1 MKKLNIMY
9 YRINFLISI
18 LIVVLTGLVGCNS
31 FKNEIPKNILFIAID
46 DLRPELKCYGKDY
59 VYSPNIDRLAENGAV
74 FQRVYCSVSWCAPS
88 RTALMTGLHPSKTGV
103 MDLKTHFRENLPDVV
118 TLPQFFKEKGY
129 TSFGFGKLY
138 HNDSAMQDRPSWSEP
153 CWIPEG
159 EPILAYATDENQ
171 QIAAAL
177 KYNKAAV
184 TESAEVPDESYP
196 DGMVAQKAILALKK
210 LKDTDNPFFL
220 GVGFYKPHLPFTAP
234 KKYWDLYDPSTIP
247 LTEITDLPQ
256 NASEYIFREWSE
268 PGSYANINLPEPYP
282 DSLSQ
287 HLKHGYLACVSFI
300 DAQVGKPLKE
310 LENQNLAENTIVV
323 IWGDHGW
330 KLGEYGRWSKHSN
343 MEIDTR
349 VPLIIYVPGDEPKV
363 ITDIVESIDIYP
375 TLAELAGF
383 EIPQKLAGESLFH
396 KKRNFA
402 ISEIPRDS
410 VTGHSIR
417 TEDFRYTEW
426 RKNSSGE
433 ILDAELYDHKIN
445 DKELINL
452 AERPEYKV
460 TIETLTTNLK

>member
-1 MKKLNIMY
+1 MNNIAV
-9 YRINFLISI
+9 II
-18 LIVVLTGLVGCNS
+18 LSLFVLPGCEKVVTNS
-31 FKNEIPKNILFIAID
+31 PKNILFIAID
-46 DLRPELKCYGKDY
+46 DLRPELKCYGQDY
-59 VYSPNIDRLAENGAV
+59 VHSPNIDRLAENGAV
-74 FQRVYCSVSWCAPS
+74 FQRAYCSVSWCAPS
-88 RTALMTGLHPSKTGV
+88 RTALMTGLRPSTTDV
-103 MDLKTHFRENLPDVV
+103 MDLKTHFRKKLPNVV

-129 TSFGFGKLY
+129 TSLGFGKLY
-138 HNDSAMQDRPSWSEP
+138 HNDSTMQDRPSWNEP

-159 EPILAYATDENQ
+159 EPILAYATEENQ
-171 QIAAAL
+171 QIAAAS
-177 KYNKAAV
+177 KYNKATA
-184 TESAEVPDESYP
+184 TEAADVPEAAYP
-196 DGMVAQKAILALKK
+196 DGQVAQKAIQTLKE
-210 LKDTDNPFFL
+210 LKSTGNPFFL

-234 KKYWDLYDPSTIP
+234 KKYWDLYDQETIP
-247 LTEITDLPQ
+247 LAEMTELPQ

-268 PGSYANINLPEPYP
+268 PGSYAGIKQPEPYP
-282 DSLSQ
+282 DSLSR

-300 DAQVGKPLKE
+300 DAQVGKLLNE

-363 ITDIVESIDIYP
+363 VADIVESIDIYP

-383 EIPQKLAGESLFH
+383 EIPQNLAGENLFH

-417 TEDFRYTEW
+417 TKDFRYIEW
-426 RKNSSGE
+426 RKNENGKVV
-433 ILDAELYDHKIN
+433 DAEFYDHRKEEPEKIN
-445 DKELINL
+445 KADLLLFETVIDSLQVRLKTLI
-452 AERPEYKV
+452 KQ
-460 TIETLTTNLK
+460 